1 MLVCHLYIFSEESVQ
16 PFGPCFNWIVCFLII
31 ELYKLFW
38 YSLDNKYLSDMYF
51 TDIFHKSVAYPQI
64 LLTVCFVQQTFLFQR
79 NQTLNS
85 FMDWSQFSSVAK
97 SCPTLCDPMDCS
109 TSGSLFFTISWC
121 LLRFMSIEL
130 VMLSNHLTLCC
141 PLVSQETGSFPA
153 SGSFPMSRLFTS
165 GGQSIGDSAS
175 ASVLPMNIQ
184 D

>member
-97 SCPTLCDPMDCS
+97 SCPTLCDPMDCRTPGFPVQHQLPELAQTHVHRVCDGIQLS
-109 TSGSLFFTISWC
+109 HPPLSPFPIAFNLSQHQGLFQS
-121 LLRFMSIEL
+121 
-130 VMLSNHLTLCC
+130 
-141 PLVSQETGSFPA
+141 VSSSHQVTKVLEFQLHHQSF
-153 SGSFPMSRLFTS
+153 
-165 GGQSIGDSAS
+165 Q
-175 ASVLPMNIQ
+175 
-184 D
+184 